1 VWAREQ
7 SYVDAFTKDASAL
20 GAWIGPLRDVVAKD
34 PSVLTD
40 DRLRYGQIADA
51 IQDWRLLDV
60 ALTLADELPPAP
72 PAPFAEAQMWPV
84 VAEVQDALVYP
95 DGVIEAPI
103 AIARPVS
110 AVPVP
115 AACRKK
121 AKSVSDVVHDAV
133 HGLHCAHVEAAD
145 KGLKTLLSADL
156 AGLER
161 QGASDVIRV
170 MRGTNQTLQ
179 ARVAADLEKLKNNH
193 KDHKDHKHDK
203 DRKGTQVPSLDGVDS
218 VFGSNKVGVR
228 TLQWRNGT
236 RRLVLKGC
244 AVPSDEYLTQVQLRF
259 NETLCYYRFVPS
271 IV

>member
-72 PAPFAEAQMWPV
+72 PAPSAEAQMWPV

-145 KGLKTLLSADL
+145 KGHTLLSADL

-161 QGASDVIRV
+161 QGDSDVIRV
-170 MRGTNQTLQ
+170 MRGTNQMLQ